1 MNEDFKRNG
10 YFNNVQQPNNY
21 QLYHQNNMGGLQ
33 RNNTI
38 NFVGNFDD
46 IMKYF
51 AFYARKFVRFSQN
64 IPGLE
69 KNLSHF

>member
-10 YFNNVQQPNNY
+10 YFNHLQQQQQPSNNY
-21 QLYHQNNMGGLQ
+21 QLYHQNNVGGLQ

-38 NFVGNFDD
+38 NFVGNFED

-64 IPGLE
+64 IPG
-69 KNLSHF
+69 